1 METAARSEGNL
12 DQRQLSGTA
21 VAGSFPQIP
30 YAFAEMHD
38 FHVVPFELAAVLV
51 ALGRIEHVSKD

>member
-38 FHVVPFELAAVLV
+38 FHVVPFELAGVLV
-51 ALGRIEHVSKD
+51 SFCGVKHVAKD